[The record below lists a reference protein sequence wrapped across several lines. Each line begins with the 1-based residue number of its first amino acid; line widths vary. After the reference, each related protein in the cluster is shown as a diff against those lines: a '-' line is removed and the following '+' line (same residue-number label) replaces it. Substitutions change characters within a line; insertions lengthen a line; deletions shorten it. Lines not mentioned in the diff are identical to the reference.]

1 MDIDNDKIDDT
12 VLALLQLTLHENN
25 RAWKGMDWDVLARL
39 HERGFIGDPVNKN
52 KSVVLTKEG
61 AERSQALFME
71 LFSKKP
77 V

>member
-1 MDIDNDKIDDT
+1 MDTDNDKIDDT

-39 HERGFIGDPVNKN
+39 HERGFIYDPVNKN

-61 AERSQALFME
+61 AERSQALFLE
-71 LFSKKP
+71 LFAKKP